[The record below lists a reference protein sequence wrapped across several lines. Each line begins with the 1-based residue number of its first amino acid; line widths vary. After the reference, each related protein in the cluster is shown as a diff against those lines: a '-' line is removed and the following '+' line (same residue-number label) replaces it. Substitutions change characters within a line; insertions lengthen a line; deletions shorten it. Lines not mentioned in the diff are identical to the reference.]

1 MPGPN
6 GKILKKNK
14 DWYADLDNHASEFAD
29 DAVVEFVWTC
39 SWCTFEISVTAHTVE
54 EAADEAVLNRNWC
67 IAEDDD
73 QVGVCC
79 PTCQDKPDA

>member
-6 GKILKKNK
+6 GKILKKGS
-14 DWYADLDNHASEFAD
+14 DWYADLDNHVTEMAD
-29 DAVVEFVWTC
+29 DVVVEHVFKC
-39 SWCTFEISVTAHTVE
+39 AWCAYEISVQNVDA
-54 EAADEAVLNRNWC
+54 EAAAEIAVKTHNWC

-79 PTCQDKPDA
+79 NTCRDKS